1 MRAIAPLIAKDLRRR
16 RHAPLNLLL
25 TLAFPLA
32 LLAIIG
38 LAFRPGDSSRL
49 PSIRLLV
56 ENRDGALLGN
66 FVSGA
71 LRNER
76 MAEFFEVVAV
86 DPGTGEEIVADGD
99 ASALLVLPEGMTD
112 SLLAGG
118 RATLTLVKDPGGVVL
133 PGIAESFG
141 ELLALVLSTGTK
153 ILGEPLR
160 EVRSLWDGD
169 GWPADETV
177 AGLAVTFQNGFRR
190 AEGIFLPPAIGVKKV
205 KVVEAGVEGDDEIGG
220 FNIFAYLFPGI
231 VVLGL
236 LFVAQ
241 ISMRDLVREREEG
254 HLARI
259 LSSPVSMSDLIASKL
274 ISTIL
279 LLGICHGLLAAIAGP
294 LFGIRWGN
302 VPASI
307 LLVAAEGLAVTG
319 LLALLFSIVRTE
331 RQGHALS
338 SVVILAMSLMG
349 GSMVPTEF
357 FPSGFRAVTRMT
369 VNYWAIEGFRE
380 VLIGGGGVPEILPHL
395 AVLTLFG
402 VVTAGGAAFL
412 LPHRIRR
419 AGA

>member
-1 MRAIAPLIAKDLRRR
+1 MKAILPLIAKDLRRR
-16 RHAPLNLLL
+16 RRSPVNLLL
-25 TLAFPLA
+25 TLAFPIA

-38 LAFRPGDSSRL
+38 LAFRPGGSTGL

-56 ENRDGALLGN
+56 ENRDGELLGGL
-66 FVSGA
+66 VSGA

-76 MAEFFEVVAV
+76 MAEYFDVTLVESGAGEAMVA
-86 DPGTGEEIVADGD
+86 GGD
-99 ASALLVLPEGMTD
+99 ASALLVLTEGMTD
-112 SLLAGG
+112 SLLGGG
-118 RATLTLVKDPGGVVL
+118 RVTLTLVKDPGGVVL

-141 ELLALVLSTGTK
+141 ELLALVLSTGVRV
-153 ILGEPLR
+153 LGEPLR
-160 EVRSLWDGD
+160 EVRTLWDGEE
-169 GWPADETV
+169 WPADEAV
-177 AGLAVTFQNGFRR
+177 GDLAVTFQSGFRR
-190 AEGIFLPPAIGVKKV
+190 AEGILLPPAIGVE
-205 KVVEAGVEGDDEIGG
+205 KVVIADSEKDEGESGI
-220 FNIFAYLFPGI
+220 NIFAYLFPGM

-259 LSSPVSMSDLIASKL
+259 LSSPVSMGELVLSKL

-279 LLGICHGLLAAIAGP
+279 LLLACHLLLGAIAGL

-302 VPASI
+302 VPATI

-349 GSMVPTEF
+349 GSMVPAEM
-357 FPSGFRAVTRMT
+357 FPSGFQAVTRMT

-380 VLIGGGGVPEILPHL
+380 VLIGGAGVPEILPHL
-395 AVLTLFG
+395 AVLGLFG
-402 VVTAGGAAFL
+402 AATAAAAAFL
-412 LPHRIRR
+412 LPRRIRR
-419 AGA
+419 AGG